1 MYLTEQHIITVNEK
15 RYKDLDRICFLSKNL
30 YNAALYII
38 KQEFL
43 VSGKWIRST
52 ELNKKMVA
60 ENNVDFR
67 SMSSASSQ
75 QILMALDKNLK
86 SYFSAIKAWER
97 DNKKFTGCPKFPK
110 YKHKTKGRNMFSY
123 SYVQFRHKGEYI
135 YFPKKECLQPLK
147 TRCKEGTVKQVRFV
161 PKADC
166 YVIELVYE
174 SEVKEQLPDNNRYMS
189 IDLGVNNF
197 ASIVTNTSN
206 KAVLIDGKKLKSV
219 NQYYNKKKAKVQS
232 QLKKTNGKENS
243 RRLMNLTRKRNN
255 KVKDYLHKASKEIVG
270 MCLEDNITTLI
281 VGHNDGW
288 KQEVNMSKRNNQNFV
303 SIPFETFISMLR
315 YKSERQGLRFVEINE
330 SHTSKYS
337 SLDLE
342 EVKHHD
348 SYVGKRVK
356 RGLFRTR
363 DGILLNADI
372 NGAYNIMRKVKGDAA
387 MPPYRGF
394 GYNPVKKFINKYI
407 QV

>member
-1 MYLTEQHIITVNEK
+1 MYLTEQHIITVNDN

-43 VSGKWIRST
+43 VSGKWTRYA
-52 ELNKKMVA
+52 ELSKKMVV

-67 SMSSASSQ
+67 ALSGSSSQ
-75 QILMALDKNLK
+75 QILMALDRNLK
-86 SYFSAIKAWER
+86 SYFSAIKAWKR

-110 YKHKTKGRNMFSY
+110 YKHKTKGRNVFIY
-123 SYVQFRHKGEYI
+123 SYAQFRHKGEYI
-135 YFPKKECLQPLK
+135 YFPKKEGLQPLK

-166 YVIELVYE
+166 YIIELVYE

-189 IDLGVNNF
+189 IDLGVNNL
-197 ASIVTNTSN
+197 ASIVMNTSN
-206 KAVLIDGKKLKSV
+206 KAVLVDGKKLKSI
-219 NQYYNKKKAKVQS
+219 NQYYNKKKAKIQS
-232 QLKKTNGKENS
+232 QLKKTNEKENS

-255 KVKDYLHKASKEIVG
+255 KVKDYLHKASKEIVN

-288 KQEVNMSKRNNQNFV
+288 KQEANMGKRNNQNFV

-330 SHTSKYS
+330 SYTSKCS

-387 MPPYRGF
+387 MPLYRGF
-394 GYNPVKKFINKYI
+394 GYNPVKKFINK
-407 QV
+407 

>member
-1 MYLTEQHIITVNEK
+1 MYLTEQHIITVNDK

-30 YNAALYII
+30 YNTALYII

-43 VSGKWIRST
+43 VSGKWTRYV
-52 ELNKKMVA
+52 ELSKKMVT

-67 SMSSASSQ
+67 ALSGSSSQ
-75 QILMALDKNLK
+75 QILMVLDRNLK
-86 SYFSAIKAWER
+86 SYFSSIKAWKR
-97 DNKKFTGCPKFPK
+97 NNKKFTGCPKFPK
-110 YKHKTKGRNMFSY
+110 YKHKTKGRNIFTY
-123 SYVQFRHKGEYI
+123 SYAQFKHRGEYI
-135 YFPKKECLQPLK
+135 YFPKKEGLQPLK

-161 PKADC
+161 PKSDC

-189 IDLGVNNF
+189 IDLGVNNL

-206 KAVLIDGKKLKSV
+206 KTVLIDGKKLKSV
-219 NQYYNKKKAKVQS
+219 NQYYNKKQAKIQS

-243 RRLMNLTRKRNN
+243 RRLMNLTRKRRN
-255 KVKDYLHKASKEIVG
+255 KVKDYLHKASKEIVS
-270 MCLEDNITTLI
+270 MCLKDNITTLI
-281 VGHNDGW
+281 VGYNNGW
-288 KQEVNMSKRNNQNFV
+288 KQEVDMGKRNNQNFV

-315 YKSERQGLRFVEINE
+315 YKSEKQGLRFVEINE
-330 SHTSKYS
+330 SHTSKCS

-394 GYNPVKKFINKYI
+394 GYNPVKKFINK
-407 QV
+407 

>member
-86 SYFSAIKAWER
+86 SYFSAIKAWKR

-110 YKHKTKGRNMFSY
+110 YKHKTKGRNIFSY

-135 YFPKKECLQPLK
+135 YFPKKEGLQPLK

-174 SEVKEQLPDNNRYMS
+174 LEAKEQLPDNNRYMS
-189 IDLGVNNF
+189 IDLGVNNL

-219 NQYYNKKKAKVQS
+219 NQYYNKKQAKIQS
-232 QLKKTNGKENS
+232 QLKKTNRKENS

-255 KVKDYLHKASKEIVG
+255 KVKDYLHKASKEIVN

-281 VGHNDGW
+281 VGYNDGW
-288 KQEVNMSKRNNQNFV
+288 KQEVSMSKRNNQNFV

-330 SHTSKYS
+330 SHTSKCS

-407 QV
+407 RV